1 MTFIF
6 GHRGLPQI
14 YKENSI
20 ESLNKAFEY
29 CDFVETDLRITKD
42 HNIIFHHDSF
52 IKGFFIQDLTLNEIE
67 LLLPDIDLNDMIF
80 NSREQLNGNVNF
92 EIKTDDTDKEQVE
105 ILMKKI
111 IDMTNYKDIV
121 SSFNWESIHNY
132 KNSFNCRY
140 AIILDSEDD
149 LFEAKAIS
157 NHDEQMMFM
166 VSNNVINSRNFNLP
180 YERSVVWTVNDE
192 NEFQRLM
199 ELGLYGVI
207 TDIPDTMQLYKK

>member
-14 YKENSI
+14 YRENSI
-20 ESLNKAFEY
+20 ESLNNAYEY

-80 NSREQLNGNVNF
+80 NSREQLSGNVNF
-92 EIKTDDTDKEQVE
+92 EIKTDDTDKEHVE

-111 IDMTNYKDIV
+111 IGMTNYKDIV
-121 SSFNWESIHNY
+121 SSFNWVAIHNY
-132 KNSFNCRY
+132 KNSFTCRY
-140 AIILDSEDD
+140 GIILDSEED

-157 NHDEQMMFM
+157 NHDDQMMFM

-192 NEFQRLM
+192 SEFQRLM
-199 ELGLYGVI
+199 ELGLYGII

>member
-14 YKENSI
+14 YRENSI

>member
-1 MTFIF
+1 M
-6 GHRGLPQI
+6 
-14 YKENSI
+14 
-20 ESLNKAFEY
+20 NKAFEY

>member
-6 GHRGLPQI
+6 GHRGLPEI
-14 YKENSI
+14 YRENSI
-20 ESLNKAFEY
+20 EGLNKAFDH

-42 HNIIFHHDSF
+42 NNIIFYHDSF

-80 NSREQLNGNVNF
+80 NSREQLSGNVNF
-92 EIKTDDTDKEQVE
+92 EIKTDDTDKEHVE

-111 IDMTNYKDIV
+111 IGLTNYKDII
-121 SSFNWESIHNY
+121 SSFNWEAIHNY
-132 KNSFNCRY
+132 KKSFNCY
-140 AIILDSEDD
+140 YGIILDSEED

-199 ELGLYGVI
+199 ELGLYGII

>member
-67 LLLPDIDLNDMIF
+67 LLLPDIDLIDMIF

-121 SSFNWESIHNY
+121 
-132 KNSFNCRY
+132 
-140 AIILDSEDD
+140 
-149 LFEAKAIS
+149 
-157 NHDEQMMFM
+157 
-166 VSNNVINSRNFNLP
+166 
-180 YERSVVWTVNDE
+180 
-192 NEFQRLM
+192 
-199 ELGLYGVI
+199 
-207 TDIPDTMQLYKK
+207 

>member
-14 YKENSI
+14 YRENSI
-20 ESLNKAFEY
+20 ESLNNAYEY

-80 NSREQLNGNVNF
+80 NSREQLSGNVNF
-92 EIKTDDTDKEQVE
+92 EIKTDDTDKEHVE

-111 IDMTNYKDIV
+111 IGMSNYKDII
-121 SSFNWESIHNY
+121 SSFNWEAIHNY
-132 KNSFNCRY
+132 KKSFNCHY
-140 AIILDSEDD
+140 GIILDSEED

-199 ELGLYGVI
+199 ELGLYGII

>member
-14 YKENSI
+14 YRENSI
-20 ESLNKAFEY
+20 EGLNKAFDH

-42 HNIIFHHDSF
+42 NNIIFYHDSF

-80 NSREQLNGNVNF
+80 NSREQLSGNVNF
-92 EIKTDDTDKEQVE
+92 EIKTDDTDKEHVE

-111 IDMTNYKDIV
+111 IGMSNYKDII
-121 SSFNWESIHNY
+121 SSFNWEAIHNY
-132 KNSFNCRY
+132 KKSCNCHY
-140 AIILDSEDD
+140 GIILDSEED

-199 ELGLYGVI
+199 ELGLYGII

>member
-14 YKENSI
+14 YRENSI
-20 ESLNKAFEY
+20 EGLNKAFDH

-42 HNIIFHHDSF
+42 NNIIFYHDSF
-52 IKGFFIQDLTLNEIE
+52 NNGFFIQDLTLNEIE

-80 NSREQLNGNVNF
+80 NSREQLSGNVNF
-92 EIKTDDTDKEQVE
+92 EIKTDDTDKEHVE

-111 IDMTNYKDIV
+111 IGMSNYKDII
-121 SSFNWESIHNY
+121 SSFNWEAIHNY
-132 KNSFNCRY
+132 KKSFNCHY
-140 AIILDSEDD
+140 GIILDSEED

-199 ELGLYGVI
+199 ELGLYGII

>member
-14 YKENSI
+14 YRENSI
-20 ESLNKAFEY
+20 ESLNNAYEY

-80 NSREQLNGNVNF
+80 NSREQLSGNVNF
-92 EIKTDDTDKEQVE
+92 EIKTDDTDKEHVE

-111 IDMTNYKDIV
+111 IGLTNYKDII
-121 SSFNWESIHNY
+121 SSFNWEAIHNY
-132 KNSFNCRY
+132 KKSFNCHY
-140 AIILDSEDD
+140 GIILDSEED

-199 ELGLYGVI
+199 ELGLYGII

>member
-14 YKENSI
+14 YRENSI
-20 ESLNKAFEY
+20 EGLNKAFDH

-42 HNIIFHHDSF
+42 NNIIFYHDSF

-80 NSREQLNGNVNF
+80 NSREQLSGNVNF
-92 EIKTDDTDKEQVE
+92 EIKTDDTDKEHVE

-111 IDMTNYKDIV
+111 IGMSNYKDII
-121 SSFNWESIHNY
+121 SSFNWEAIHNY
-132 KNSFNCRY
+132 KKSLSCHY
-140 AIILDSEDD
+140 GIILDSEED

-199 ELGLYGVI
+199 ELGLYGII

>member
-199 ELGLYGVI
+199 ELGLYGII

>member
-1 MTFIF
+1 LTFIF